1 MNDQTKMEYYD
12 ILNSIRMTYLKNKT
26 PFNIISQDDIKLTYK
41 EIQLKYIKGK
51 NYFVQFDPNYK
62 PKKRGG
68 APQPI
73 LVFT

>member
-1 MNDQTKMEYYD
+1 MNDQAKMEYYD

-26 PFNIISQDDIKLTYK
+26 PFNIIGQDEIKLTYK
-41 EIQLKYIKGK
+41 EIHLKYIKGK
-51 NYFVQFDPNYK
+51 NYFVQFDPNHK

-73 LVFT
+73 LVFS